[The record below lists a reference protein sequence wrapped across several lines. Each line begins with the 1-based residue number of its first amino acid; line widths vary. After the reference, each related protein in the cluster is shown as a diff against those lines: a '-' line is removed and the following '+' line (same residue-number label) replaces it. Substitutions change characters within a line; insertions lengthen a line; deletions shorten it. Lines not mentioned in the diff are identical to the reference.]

1 MEGSR
6 KRTMFDSRRLGAA
19 LREARMEKN
28 YTQEY
33 LAELLNITPTHMK
46 HIESGHRKPSIEV
59 YFKMVEVLGF
69 STDNFLLAEAPI
81 QTEAARRELTLLL
94 TQCGPDQ
101 LRVLQATAQALL
113 DTARQP
119 ADTQN

>member
-1 MEGSR
+1 M
-6 KRTMFDSRRLGAA
+6 A
-19 LREARMEKN
+19 LREARLEKN

-69 STDNFLLAEAPI
+69 STDSFLLKEASAK
-81 QTEAARRELTLLL
+81 TETARRELAHARRFM
-94 TQCGPDQ
+94 DRQ
-101 LRVLQATAQALL
+101 LYGDSRPSDEPQVQQM
-113 DTARQP
+113 RHGGI
-119 ADTQN
+119 N

>member
-1 MEGSR
+1 
-6 KRTMFDSRRLGAA
+6 MFDSRRLGAA

-81 QTEAARRELTLLL
+81 QTAGTDPAADTVRPRPAEGFTSYRAGSFRYRTAARRHTEL
-94 TQCGPDQ
+94 
-101 LRVLQATAQALL
+101 
-113 DTARQP
+113 
-119 ADTQN
+119 NI

>member
-1 MEGSR
+1 
-6 KRTMFDSRRLGAA
+6 MFDSRQLGMG
-19 LREARMEKN
+19 LREARLEKN

-69 STDNFLLAEAPI
+69 STDSFLLKEASAK
-81 QTEAARRELTLLL
+81 TETARRELALLL
-94 TQCGPDQ
+94 MQCDCDQ
-101 LRVLQATAQALL
+101 LRVVQATAQALL
-113 DTARQP
+113 DTARERREIEK
-119 ADTQN
+119 

>member
-1 MEGSR
+1 M
-6 KRTMFDSRRLGAA
+6 A
-19 LREARMEKN
+19 LREARLEKN

-69 STDNFLLAEAPI
+69 STDSFLLKEASAK
-81 QTEAARRELTLLL
+81 TETARRELALLL
-94 TQCGPDQ
+94 MQCDCDQ
-101 LRVLQATAQALL
+101 LPVSYTHLTLPTILRV
-113 DTARQP
+113 
-119 ADTQN
+119 

>member
-1 MEGSR
+1 
-6 KRTMFDSRRLGAA
+6 MFDSRQLGMA
-19 LREARMEKN
+19 LREARLEKN

-69 STDNFLLAEAPI
+69 STDAFLLGEASA
-81 QTEAARRELTLLL
+81 QTETARRELALLL
-94 TQCGPDQ
+94 TQCDCDQ
-101 LRVLQATAQALL
+101 LRVIQATTQALL
-113 DTARQP
+113 DTVRERSEIEK
-119 ADTQN
+119 

>member
-1 MEGSR
+1 MVDE
-6 KRTMFDSRRLGAA
+6 KQLGTA
-19 LREARMEKN
+19 LREARLKKN

-69 STDNFLLAEAPI
+69 STDAFLMAQAPDV
-81 QTEAARRELTLLL
+81 TAAARQELALLL
-94 TQCGPDQ
+94 TQCDTAQ
-101 LRVLQATAQALL
+101 LRVLHATAQALL
-113 DTARQP
+113 DTAREGQC
-119 ADTQN
+119 QF

>member
-1 MEGSR
+1 
-6 KRTMFDSRRLGAA
+6 MFDSKRLGTA
-19 LREARMEKN
+19 LRAARLEKN

-69 STDNFLLAEAPI
+69 STDSFLQENATDQTEITRREIAILLA
-81 QTEAARRELTLLL
+81 
-94 TQCGPDQ
+94 QCDSSQ
-101 LRVLQATAQALL
+101 LRVVQATTQALL
-113 DTARQP
+113 DVKRKSISE
-119 ADTQN
+119 

>member
-1 MEGSR
+1 M
-6 KRTMFDSRRLGAA
+6 A
-19 LREARMEKN
+19 LREARLEKN

-69 STDNFLLAEAPI
+69 STDSFLLEEASPK
-81 QTEAARRELTLLL
+81 TETARRELALLL
-94 TQCGPDQ
+94 TQCDCDQ
-101 LRVLQATAQALL
+101 LRVIQATAQALL
-113 DTARQP
+113 DTARERRE
-119 ADTQN
+119 TEK

>member
-1 MEGSR
+1 
-6 KRTMFDSRRLGAA
+6 MFDSRRLGAA

-69 STDNFLLAEAPI
+69 STDNFCWRKPLSRRRRLGGTDPVADAVRPRPAEGFTSYRAGSFRYR
-81 QTEAARRELTLLL
+81 TAARRHTEL
-94 TQCGPDQ
+94 
-101 LRVLQATAQALL
+101 
-113 DTARQP
+113 
-119 ADTQN
+119 NI

>member
-1 MEGSR
+1 
-6 KRTMFDSRRLGAA
+6 MFDSRRLGAA

-69 STDNFLLAEAPI
+69 PRTIFCWRKPLS
-81 QTEAARRELTLLL
+81 RRRRL
-94 TQCGPDQ
+94 GG
-101 LRVLQATAQALL
+101 
-113 DTARQP
+113 
-119 ADTQN
+119 N

>member
-1 MEGSR
+1 
-6 KRTMFDSRRLGAA
+6 MFDSRRLGAA

-101 LRVLQATAQALL
+101 GFTSYRAGSFRYRTA
-113 DTARQP
+113 ARRH
-119 ADTQN
+119 TELNI

>member
-1 MEGSR
+1 
-6 KRTMFDSRRLGAA
+6 MFDSRRLGAA

-101 LRVLQATAQALL
+101 LMVLQATAQALL